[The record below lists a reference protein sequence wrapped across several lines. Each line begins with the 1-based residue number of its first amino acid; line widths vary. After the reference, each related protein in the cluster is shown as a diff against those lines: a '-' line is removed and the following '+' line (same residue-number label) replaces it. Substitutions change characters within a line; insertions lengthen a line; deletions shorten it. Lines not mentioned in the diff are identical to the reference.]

1 MRPDVCMKQ
10 RLYDEF
16 LEEMQEACVA
26 MLTGEAEW
34 LVLTAGLPK
43 YTEADRQARI
53 ARPIY
58 IAIPQ
63 FTITVNVE
71 L

>member
-16 LEEMQEACVA
+16 LEELQEECLAL
-26 MLTGEAEW
+26 LTNTSDI
-34 LVLTAGLPK
+34 VLTSDSVPEWWKAQR
-43 YTEADRQARI
+43 YCQ
-53 ARPIY
+53 PIY
-58 IAIPQ
+58 VAVPQ
-63 FTITVNVE
+63 FTVSVIIE